1 MDVYSM
7 RKFVYRFIFTDKE
20 KNEIEHIT
28 EANTPSIALHN
39 IVEFYKLNL
48 NDYDD
53 VVFDELRVVPQQSF
67 RDYDYRFDK
76 VEFFGDRKYLSSY
89 NKKRI
94 EESYGSVDIDING
107 ELVKVPR
114 AKLKKLLES

>member
-1 MDVYSM
+1 M
-7 RKFVYRFIFTDKE
+7 RKYVYRLIFTDSDKKE
-20 KNEIEHIT
+20 AEYIT
-28 EANTPSIALHN
+28 EAGTPSIALHN
-39 IVEFYKLNL
+39 IVEYHKLNL
-48 NDYDD
+48 NDFTDIII
-53 VVFDELRVVPQQSF
+53 DELPVVPKQSF

-107 ELVKVPR
+107 ELGAPI
-114 AKLKKLLES
+114 LKTRFC